1 MAEGGPKTRVLVVDD
16 DQTLCEMYAE
26 RLRAQG
32 FDAKVAYNGEDGLA
46 RAVDYLPHVI
56 LLDLMMPKVNGFD
69 TLEILKSTPE
79 TKNIPVI
86 ILTALIQQ
94 ENKKRGLAAGAAD
107 YIVKS
112 ETMPGEVVAKILK
125 VIESN
130 KKGEEKA
137 AIDNGAEVKDAV
149 PVEEKPEEAKK
160 E

>member
-1 MAEGGPKTRVLVVDD
+1 MAENGPKTRVLVVDD

-32 FDAKVAYNGEDGLA
+32 FDVKVAYNGEDGLA

-112 ETMPGEVVAKILK
+112 ETMPGGVVSKILK
-125 VIESN
+125 VIEGS
-130 KKGEEKA
+130 KKNEVKVADSRGNGSQDAPEAKEKTEEPEEK
-137 AIDNGAEVKDAV
+137 
-149 PVEEKPEEAKK
+149 
-160 E
+160 